1 MNDNTENREDLFDE
15 DFDLEAI
22 LSEFHEDSPEQKD
35 DSEKPE
41 PAQEALTQPAEAQQA
56 PAAEATPVNDAA
68 LEGNTVRFAPISE
81 EQLHALASAG
91 QGEKPEESPAEQPA
105 PAAEPADQ
113 EDGPKMKKVS
123 GPAFDVE
130 EEFIPAPELF
140 TPRPRLRELKKKLV
154 SGPEM
159 RYYALSEIGTGR
171 LQLAILVSLVV
182 AALRAV
188 VTVRFS
194 MGLTP
199 DNRLKLVIFSQV
211 LCLMLSGLMGIQ
223 LMMDSVAQ
231 LFKGRF
237 TVNTLLTIT
246 FAVCMVDGF
255 FCLKELRVP
264 CCCAFSLEMA
274 FALWARLQERTT
286 EIAQLDT
293 MRKAVRLHSIT
304 RVKKFYNGKD
314 GLLRSEGEVED
325 FMDTYQQMPA
335 PQLVQSIYAGLS
347 LVACIAIAV
356 LALLRTGSGMAL
368 QIFATSLLVAVP
380 ASYFVSI
387 SRPSA
392 ILEQR
397 LHMVGTVLCGW
408 QGVKG
413 LKGKAAFPM
422 YDHDLFPVGSTKLML
437 ECEKEGLSPNAE
449 DSRGR
454 TPVIMAA
461 IGGHSKAITELARM
475 GADLDK
481 YDSNG
486 LTAYH
491 YAKNMQNKSV
501 MSTLATLG
509 ANTDAEPG
517 RMGTSLK
524 WGRVNPALM
533 EAIEQL
539 RVNTVRSLLNSG
551 SSARETDFAG
561 NTPLMVLCCPTDP
574 EARKKVKDK
583 PAKMAKIMDMLL
595 KQKPDVNAVN
605 AAGQTALMRAA
616 ADLAKYDEN
625 SGMVYELLKAG
636 AYVNDRH
643 GFTRATALCYAGYE
657 APDLNEKMVER
668 WAWRLMA
675 VGARVRDIQTN
686 GMDAYYISADVE
698 SKKKADQKKKEA
710 REKAEKGE
718 ETDGEEAGVESTE
731 ARSGLQGDI
740 NKIKRTNR
748 RDADKKAKDTREKA
762 EGQVPSST
770 KDLIDGQEDK
780 LNQLIGGDGEEGDG
794 ASSSGAQEGQE
805 KEHTTDRVSREV
817 EIGRKDEE
825 EPEPEYKDY
834 LMPGLCMYFGS
845 DMRQRVIT
853 ADGRGSGSMALRNEI
868 TTKARQWLVNF
879 AGQGILSTLGVGPGD
894 NANRQQGNNRQQ
906 GGNNNRGG
914 MNGGGNRGGNGGNAG
929 GNRGGNRG
937 GGMNGG
943 GNRGGNGGNR
953 GGNRGR

>member
-1 MNDNTENREDLFDE
+1 MKRTFLRTTWGVACLAACLNVAWAAPAANNADARSGGKQKQGQQQDPTRQKSSAEDGQYVDAPDAGDEDNSSTTYKIFQAVVNRNAQGLKQIFEDAAEQQSAEGKDAAEGAAAGKSQGSSADGQKKKKKGLDPDICLGRLTEDAQEQLKPDKKDFLSRIHIDKLGSLTPLALAAYQGDAACVNVLLEQGANPTRQVLEKQTPLMLACFGRNPQVANALIDAAGGLEEKQVTAKDPYGLCALHYAIIARDFNMLRTLVGHLDKNNGSAGGPIDTPNILGYTPLHYAARLGDANMFNLLIEKKADYTAYAKDGETVLMQLAACGHTRLLKDFIEKLRTDYRMRDILNDTDKRGNSALMHAVRNNRED
-15 DFDLEAI
+15 
-22 LSEFHEDSPEQKD
+22 
-35 DSEKPE
+35 
-41 PAQEALTQPAEAQQA
+41 
-56 PAAEATPVNDAA
+56 
-68 LEGNTVRFAPISE
+68 
-81 EQLHALASAG
+81 
-91 QGEKPEESPAEQPA
+91 
-105 PAAEPADQ
+105 
-113 EDGPKMKKVS
+113 
-123 GPAFDVE
+123 
-130 EEFIPAPELF
+130 
-140 TPRPRLRELKKKLV
+140 
-154 SGPEM
+154 
-159 RYYALSEIGTGR
+159 
-171 LQLAILVSLVV
+171 
-182 AALRAV
+182 
-188 VTVRFS
+188 
-194 MGLTP
+194 
-199 DNRLKLVIFSQV
+199 
-211 LCLMLSGLMGIQ
+211 
-223 LMMDSVAQ
+223 
-231 LFKGRF
+231 
-237 TVNTLLTIT
+237 
-246 FAVCMVDGF
+246 
-255 FCLKELRVP
+255 
-264 CCCAFSLEMA
+264 CA
-274 FALWARLQERTT
+274 
-286 EIAQLDT
+286 
-293 MRKAVRLHSIT
+293 
-304 RVKKFYNGKD
+304 
-314 GLLRSEGEVED
+314 
-325 FMDTYQQMPA
+325 
-335 PQLVQSIYAGLS
+335 
-347 LVACIAIAV
+347 
-356 LALLRTGSGMAL
+356 MAL
-368 QIFATSLLVAVP
+368 IMEAVNMRETNNADESLLSMA
-380 ASYFVSI
+380 AS
-387 SRPSA
+387 
-392 ILEQR
+392 
-397 LHMVGTVLCGW
+397 
-408 QGVKG
+408 
-413 LKGKAAFPM
+413 
-422 YDHDLFPVGSTKLML
+422 VGSTKLML
-437 ECEKEGLSPNAE
+437 ECEKQGLSPNAE
-449 DSRGR
+449 DNRGR

-491 YAKNMQNKSV
+491 YAKNMQNSGV
-501 MSTLATLG
+501 MSTLAALG

-643 GFTRATALCYAGYE
+643 GFTRASALCYAGYE

-805 KEHTTDRVSREV
+805 KEHATDRVSREV
-817 EIGRKDEE
+817 EIGRKDDE
-825 EPEPEYKDY
+825 EPQPDYKDHI
-834 LMPGLCMYFGS
+834 MPGLCLYFGS

-914 MNGGGNRGGNGGNAG
+914 MNRGGNGGNAG